1 MQYLP
6 LKKVLPDSFWFKTI
20 VNGALLE
27 DIKHVVMGPNN
38 GYVEILE
45 GGDGGDGPKIKFVIG
60 EAISIIGV
68 MMARSV
74 SLKTSKID

>member
-1 MQYLP
+1 
-6 LKKVLPDSFWFKTI
+6 
-20 VNGALLE
+20 
-27 DIKHVVMGPNN
+27 MGPNN

-74 SLKTSKID
+74 SLKTSKIDWIHFKH